1 MVIFEY
7 VGVDPSKWNGTNNNK
22 KERCLCYNVSICL
35 PFHPLQWAVL
45 RLERFFLA
53 CIIKTENE
61 KRITI

>member
-7 VGVDPSKWNGTNNNK
+7 VGVDPSEWNGTK